1 MNNLLK
7 LISDKAYRLK
17 MLNMKQ
23 VAADFDFLVAWL
35 KSSEYNSKL
44 QVNNH
49 VPPNP
54 AGADTIDSHSN
65 NCPIPFTVSGELISG
80 CRDSDDAIFTLT
92 ELDLLIDEIIAAD
105 QDEVV
110 AIAKYKEYI
119 AALLSLL

>member
-23 VAADFDFLVAWL
+23 VAADFDFLVVWL

-65 NCPIPFTVSGELISG
+65 NCPIPFTVSGELTSG
-80 CRDSDDAIFTLT
+80 CRDKEDAIFTLT
-92 ELDLLIDEIIAAD
+92 ELDLLLDEIIAAD
-105 QDEVV
+105 QDEVI

-119 AALLSLL
+119 AALLLLL